1 MKKGN
6 KIYSTRIQELSR
18 IIFQTSDL
26 ANEALNKIL
35 SNEKTFEQIGKDLN
49 LNKKEINFG
58 TYSKIDLDDELSDFI
73 FDAKIKKIQL
83 LDQLMV
89 N

>member
-1 MKKGN
+1 MKKKQN
-6 KIYSTRIQELSR
+6 FTQPEFRELSR

-58 TYSKIDLDDELSDFI
+58 TYSKIDLDDELSALFLML
-73 FDAKIKKIQL
+73 KLKKF
-83 LDQLMV
+83 
-89 N
+89 NCWTN